1 MAGRPSGI
9 KVGGDGGG
17 SLISS
22 DGVAPSR
29 IVGVSASDIFPC
41 TMKSRRRFLA
51 RAYPGGPGKRAIEQ
65 VCVCVYA
72 CVIC

>member
-1 MAGRPSGI
+1 VAGRPSGI

-41 TMKSRRRFLA
+41 TIKSKRRFLLPLA
-51 RAYPGGPGKRAIEQ
+51 HLGSPGKRA
-65 VCVCVYA
+65 VKWLCVY
-72 CVIC
+72 I